1 MAAEGSAVA
10 APAAIP
16 SRFDWSVGSAIG
28 TSIVTVVRNF
38 LPFVGLSLLIG
49 VPRAFL
55 DRAGLQMG
63 LTLLADMVIGQ
74 MVTIILIYATVQS
87 LRGRKAG
94 IVECLGQGFRR
105 LPIAIVVAI
114 VAVLL
119 YALGLILLIIPG
131 LFLITLWAVAI
142 PAAVV
147 ETPGIL
153 GSFSRSVHLTGG
165 RRWRV
170 FGTIFLSWLIYA
182 AVYFG
187 ALIAIVPLL
196 GSGQGD
202 RWLMMLIPLWL
213 VGSILQ
219 AYLSALSGVLY
230 YFLRRDKEGADIE
243 TIAAVFD

>member
-10 APAAIP
+10 SAVAMPG
-16 SRFDWSVGSAIG
+16 RFDWGVGSAIG
-28 TSIVTVVRNF
+28 ASFATVFRNF
-38 LPFVGLSLLIG
+38 VPFVGLSLLIG
-49 VPRAFL
+49 IPRAVL
-55 DRAGLQMG
+55 DRAGLQLG
-63 LTLLADMVIGQ
+63 LTLLADLVIGQ
-74 MVTIILIYATVQS
+74 IVTIILIYGTVQS

-94 IVECLGQGFRR
+94 FLECLGQGFRR
-105 LPIAIVVAI
+105 LPVAIVVAI
-114 VAVLL
+114 IAVLL
-119 YALGLILLIIPG
+119 YALGLLVLVLPG

-147 ETPGIL
+147 EKPGIL
-153 GSFSRSVHLTGG
+153 GSFSRSLHLTSG

-187 ALIAIVPLL
+187 ALIALVPLL
-196 GSGQGD
+196 GSGPGD
-202 RWLMMLIPLWL
+202 RWLIMLIPLWF

-219 AYLSALSGVLY
+219 AYLSAMSGVLY